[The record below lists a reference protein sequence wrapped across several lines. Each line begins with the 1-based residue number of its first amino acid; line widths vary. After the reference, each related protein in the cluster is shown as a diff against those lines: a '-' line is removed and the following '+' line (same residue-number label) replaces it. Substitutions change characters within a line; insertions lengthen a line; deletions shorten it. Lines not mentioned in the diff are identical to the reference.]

1 MNRYEI
7 IVDSDSYLI
16 TIRHTGIFAR
26 DIYELD
32 ITKYDFTNNRLRA
45 YKLVKN
51 ELVFDEERYQEITSK
66 IERSEKDKEIDKLQ
80 KELDDSDY
88 IVARAFEEV
97 MALTNPLTWIAD
109 VIKITTKYA
118 LKYKEVIANRNI
130 WRKKIEELRK

>member
-7 IVDSDSYLI
+7 IVDSDNYLI
-16 TIRHTGIFAR
+16 TARHTGIFAR

-51 ELVFDEERYQEITSK
+51 ELVFDEQRYQEIVSA
-66 IERSEKDKEIDKLQ
+66 IDRQEKDKEIEKLQ

-88 IVARAFEEV
+88 IVSRAFEEV
-97 MALTNPLTWIAD
+97 MALTNPLTWVAD

-118 LKYKEVIANRNI
+118 LKYKEVIANRSI